1 MKTLRIAHAEHLISA
16 LQSDFLAGESEVFA
30 DSVLRKYPGP
40 SSRSRFSQRLDL
52 VFRRILDRTPTYAEV
67 EAAKS
72 LAASRSDSRTV
83 WTNIVRELFGSAEF
97 CVVD

>member
-1 MKTLRIAHAEHLISA
+1 MRTSQIAHTEQLITT
-16 LQSDFLAGESEVFA
+16 LKSDFLAGESQVFA

-52 VFRRILDRTPTYAEV
+52 VFRRILDRTPTSAEV

-72 LAASRSDSRTV
+72 LASSRSDSRTV
-83 WTNIVRELFGSAEF
+83 WANIVRELFGSAEF
-97 CVVD
+97 CVAD